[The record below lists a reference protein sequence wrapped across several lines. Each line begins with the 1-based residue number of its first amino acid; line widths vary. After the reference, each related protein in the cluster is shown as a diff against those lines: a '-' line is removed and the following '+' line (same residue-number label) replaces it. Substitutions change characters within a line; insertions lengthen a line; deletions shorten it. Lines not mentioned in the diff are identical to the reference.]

1 MLSGLKSFIDV
12 DLPHQ
17 VLMNSLS
24 LNKSKMQL
32 EGFGIVIYVKMQLI
46 L

>member
-17 VLMNSLS
+17 VLMNSFS

-32 EGFGIVIYVKMQLI
+32 EGYRIVIYVKMQLI